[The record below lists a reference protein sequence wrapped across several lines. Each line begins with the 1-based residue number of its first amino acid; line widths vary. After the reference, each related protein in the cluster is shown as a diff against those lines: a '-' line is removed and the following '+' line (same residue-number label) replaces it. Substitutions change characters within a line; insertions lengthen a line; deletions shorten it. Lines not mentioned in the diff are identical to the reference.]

1 MTVNEDSFT
10 NWKNRE
16 EIAESMIPIIGK
28 LHRERDVTVLL
39 HSRSLVN
46 KSVVSILKTHRF
58 ARQIAGEELSVTET
72 FPFLQALTTL
82 DLGPSQIDIGML
94 AATYKADDQGLSVA
108 DFTARAVA
116 GATGPDKIER
126 REPRDVVL
134 YGFGRIGRLL
144 ARLLIEKSG
153 SGNGLRLRAIVVRKG
168 AGQDIVKRASLLRR
182 DSIHGQFH
190 GTITVD
196 EANNKIIANGNE
208 IAMIYAD
215 DPAAVDYTAYGIKDA
230 ILIDNTGRWRDREG
244 LSNHLRPG
252 IAKVVLTAPGKG
264 DVPNIVHG
272 VNHDSIKPDEQI
284 LSCASCTTNAIV
296 PPLKAMAD
304 EYGVLRGH
312 VETVHSFTN
321 DQNLLD
327 NYHKSDRRGRSAPL
341 NMVITETGAASAVA
355 KALPDLEATITGSS
369 IRVPVPDVSIAI
381 LNLQLARETTREDV
395 LDHLRQVS
403 LTSPL
408 KRQIDFT
415 TAPDAVSSDFIGS
428 RHASIVDAG
437 ATKVEGDNAILY
449 LWYDNEFGYSCQVV
463 RVVQYVS
470 GVEYPTFRPRPP
482 DPGPRP
488 FGSALPPCRWE
499 GGAVLPPGTSVR
511 SALQVEPVPVCRV
524 RGCVAEA
531 VVDVSHIGVAVGGVG
546 QEAAEVRTAPV
557 GLPDRLGLHPSA
569 EAVSA
574 VLGQHTGAVVLG
586 ITRAVAGDDEFG
598 EPGDRAVGGVDGDD
612 GVQLVAA
619 LGDGLR
625 RGPDPVH
632 VPGHGG
638 VVGVVHGHVVHGA
651 AGGGEGPGEV
661 VGDGALP

>member
-1 MTVNEDSFT
+1 MTVNDDSFT

-16 EIAESMIPIIGK
+16 EIAESMIPMIGK

-72 FPFLQALTTL
+72 LPFLQALTTL

-94 AATYKADDQGLSVA
+94 AATYRADDRGLSVL
-108 DFTARAVA
+108 DFTADAVS
-116 GATGPDKIER
+116 GATGENKIER

-134 YGFGRIGRLL
+134 YGFGRIGRLV

-153 SGNGLRLRAIVVRKG
+153 SGNGLRLRAIVVRG
-168 AGQDIVKRASLLRR
+168 GGERAGEDMVKRASLLRR
-182 DSIHGQFH
+182 DSVHGQFQ

-196 EANNKIIANGNE
+196 EANSAIVANGNE
-208 IAMIYAD
+208 IKVIYAN
-215 DPAAVDYTAYGIKDA
+215 DPSEVDYTAYGINDA
-230 ILIDNTGRWRDREG
+230 ILIDNTGKWRDREG
-244 LSNHLRPG
+244 LSQHLRPG
-252 IAKVVLTAPGKG
+252 VGKVVLTAPGKG

-272 VNHDSIKPDEQI
+272 VNHDTIKPDENI

-355 KALPDLEATITGSS
+355 KALPDLKARITGSS

-381 LNLQLARETTREDV
+381 LNLQLAREADREEVVDY
-395 LDHLRQVS
+395 LRHVS

-408 KRQIDFT
+408 KRQIDFIS
-415 TAPDAVSSDFIGS
+415 APDAVSSDFIGS

-437 ATKVEGDNAILY
+437 ALKVEGDNAILY

-463 RVVQYVS
+463 RVVQHVS
-470 GVEYPTFRPRPP
+470 GVEYPTYP
-482 DPGPRP
+482 
-488 FGSALPPCRWE
+488 A
-499 GGAVLPPGTSVR
+499 
-511 SALQVEPVPVCRV
+511 
-524 RGCVAEA
+524 
-531 VVDVSHIGVAVGGVG
+531 
-546 QEAAEVRTAPV
+546 
-557 GLPDRLGLHPSA
+557 PSA
-569 EAVSA
+569 
-574 VLGQHTGAVVLG
+574 
-586 ITRAVAGDDEFG
+586 
-598 EPGDRAVGGVDGDD
+598 
-612 GVQLVAA
+612 
-619 LGDGLR
+619 
-625 RGPDPVH
+625 
-632 VPGHGG
+632 
-638 VVGVVHGHVVHGA
+638 
-651 AGGGEGPGEV
+651 
-661 VGDGALP
+661 